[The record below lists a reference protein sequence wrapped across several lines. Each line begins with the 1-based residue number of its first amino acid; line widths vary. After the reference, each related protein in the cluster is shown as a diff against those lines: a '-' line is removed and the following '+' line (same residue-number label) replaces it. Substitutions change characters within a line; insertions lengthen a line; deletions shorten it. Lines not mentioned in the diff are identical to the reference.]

1 MLLEGILK
9 THTKTIINQILH
21 FFSILFELF
30 FKLNLSSKL
39 TFTLSS
45 YITEVLPSDPR
56 VFTYQLTISLHQ
68 IVYQR
73 VYHRCVYEQSES
85 YEGILFL
92 IGPLLFIIIIYTF
105 LLGVIIKNKI
115 KVTKVIVTTTAIVL
129 TGVMIVIPEI
139 LMATFYLQMSYEA
152 AQIFT
157 VTLYYMGSVFNP
169 LIYFVANP
177 RVSEQMSVS
186 KVVRKLSI
194 SISVTENLGRVFK
207 RTVSK
212 NVIKPAQDELEN
224 EAEED
229 VQAELVNEGGDSEN
243 VQWAQRISP
252 GKNVGNS
259 DV

>member
-1 MLLEGILK
+1 
-9 THTKTIINQILH
+9 
-21 FFSILFELF
+21 
-30 FKLNLSSKL
+30 
-39 TFTLSS
+39 
-45 YITEVLPSDPR
+45 
-56 VFTYQLTISLHQ
+56 
-68 IVYQR
+68 
-73 VYHRCVYEQSES
+73 
-85 YEGILFL
+85 
-92 IGPLLFIIIIYTF
+92 
-105 LLGVIIKNKI
+105 
-115 KVTKVIVTTTAIVL
+115 
-129 TGVMIVIPEI
+129 
-139 LMATFYLQMSYEA
+139 MATFYLQMSYEA

-212 NVIKPAQDELEN
+212 NVIKPAQDELVN
-224 EAEED
+224 EAEQD
-229 VQAELVNEGGDSEN
+229 VQDELVNEGGDSEN